1 MRSGLRVR
9 SLPSLMEVLLML
21 FGSIEKKMEKI
32 KALGTKGNWQK
43 LVKIAGNKDASLR
56 AAAASALA
64 NIKVDEA
71 YNTLVNL
78 TRDGDKS
85 VRKAAVVALGIM
97 GRKSGQDHVRHAMEG
112 ETDPDFIQACQ
123 TAISQII
130 NSDSHR

>member
-1 MRSGLRVR
+1 
-9 SLPSLMEVLLML
+9 ML

-56 AAAASALA
+56 AAAATALSS
-64 NIKVDEA
+64 IKADES

-78 TRDGDKS
+78 TRDSDKS
-85 VRKAAVVALGIM
+85 VRKAAVVALGIL

-112 ETDPDFIQACQ
+112 ETDPDFIKACQ

-130 NSDSHR
+130 NRDSHR

>member
-1 MRSGLRVR
+1 MRNGFRVR
-9 SLPSLMEVLLML
+9 SFPILMEVLLML

-32 KALGTKGNWQK
+32 KALGAKGNWQK

-56 AAAASALA
+56 SAAATALA

-78 TRDGDKS
+78 TRDPDLS
-85 VRKAAVVALGIM
+85 VQKAAVVALGIM
-97 GRKSGQDHVRHAMEG
+97 GRKSGQDHVRHVMNSA
-112 ETDPDFIQACQ
+112 TDADLIKACQ
-123 TAISQII
+123 TSISQII